1 MANQLQQSL
10 MGYSPEVSDIE
21 RQRKMAQMLVQQG
34 LSPSQGQMIG
44 NRYVGASPFE
54 HLANLAKVWIGK
66 SSEEQLDKKQQQLAE
81 ALRRETSQ
89 DLASFMEAQRNR
101 PAQEQILGT
110 QTNQLPQGQTML
122 DEMDQP
128 TLVQAAMP
136 ERKAD
141 YNKAMAIALNS
152 RSPMVQGL
160 GTQMLGEMMK
170 PQKLSEGE
178 EFVKINPSTG
188 QYETVAKGAEKYRAP
203 ISVDTGTST
212 VLLDPK
218 TMKPIA
224 QYNKATSGTVQET
237 ENGLVLIDPR
247 TGVSRPI
254 TDQSGQLLQGGGKPL
269 NESQSNAVAFGIR
282 AKESN
287 RILTELEKQGVTNT
301 GLIKGT
307 AQGTLGAVPLI
318 GDSLSNLGGALTNW
332 TASEGQQ
339 STDQARRNFVTAVL
353 RKESGAAIS
362 PSEFANEERKYFP
375 QIGDSDKVI
384 KQKQEARELAIKAL
398 EVQAGKGGAK
408 LINSQQ
414 NLGLS
419 PQDQEALNW
428 ANSNPNDKRSA
439 LIKQRLGR

>member
-1 MANQLQQSL
+1 MANEYQQLMGIGSDTQDITRQREMAKLLLQQ
-10 MGYSPEVSDIE
+10 
-21 RQRKMAQMLVQQG
+21 A
-34 LSPSQGQMIG
+34 LSSKQGQMVG
-44 NRYVGASPFE
+44 NRYVGRHPLEGVADIYAAYKASE
-54 HLANLAKVWIGK
+54 LNKEA
-66 SSEEQLDKKQQQLAE
+66 DTKQQQLAE
-81 ALRRETSQ
+81 ALRRETGQ
-89 DLASFMEAQRNR
+89 DLAAFMEAQRNR

-110 QTNQLPQGQTML
+110 EAKTLPTGQTML

-170 PQKLSEGE
+170 PQKLGEGE

-224 QYNKATSGTVQET
+224 QYGKATSGTVQET

-269 NESQSNAVAFGIR
+269 NESQSNAVAFGMR

-287 RILTELEKQGVTNT
+287 RILTELEKQGITNT

-307 AQGTLGAVPLI
+307 TQGTLGAVPLI

-375 QIGDSDKVI
+375 QLGDSQSTI
-384 KQKQEARELAIKAL
+384 KQKQQARELAIKAL

-408 LINSQQ
+408 LIEQQ
-414 NLGLS
+414 VPSTSGG
-419 PQDQEALNW
+419 W
-428 ANSNPNDKRSA
+428 RVK
-439 LIKQRLGR
+439 

>member
-1 MANQLQQSL
+1 MAGGIMANEFIT
-10 MGYSPEVSDIE
+10 PEMQDIT
-21 RQRKMAQMLVQQG
+21 RQRELAKLLLKQGMETGAGKMVG
-34 LSPSQGQMIG
+34 D
-44 NRYVGASPFE
+44 RYVPTHPFE
-54 HLANLAKVWIGK
+54 HLGRLANTWAAKSMIEK
-66 SSEEQLDKKQQQLAE
+66 ADENQLKLAE
-81 ALRRETSQ
+81 ALRRETNQ
-89 DLASFMEAQRNR
+89 DLAAFMEAQRNR

-110 QTNQLPQGQTML
+110 QTNQLPQGQTAIDDMG
-122 DEMDQP
+122 QP

-141 YNKAMAIALNS
+141 YAKALSIALGS
-152 RSPMVQGL
+152 RSPLVQSL
-160 GTQMLGEMMK
+160 GTEMLKQSMT

-178 EFVKINPSTG
+178 EFVKFNTSTG

-224 QYNKATSGTVQET
+224 QYGKATSGTVQET

-269 NESQSNAVAFGIR
+269 NESQSNAVAFGMR

-287 RILTELEKQGVTNT
+287 RILTELEKKGITNT

-307 AQGTLGAVPLI
+307 TQGTLGAVPLI

-339 STDQARRNFVTAVL
+339 ATDQARRNFVTAVL

-398 EVQAGKGGAK
+398 EVQAGKGGAR
-408 LINSQQ
+408 LI
-414 NLGLS
+414 
-419 PQDQEALNW
+419 DQHVPSENKGW
-428 ANSNPNDKRSA
+428 R
-439 LIKQRLGR
+439 IKQ